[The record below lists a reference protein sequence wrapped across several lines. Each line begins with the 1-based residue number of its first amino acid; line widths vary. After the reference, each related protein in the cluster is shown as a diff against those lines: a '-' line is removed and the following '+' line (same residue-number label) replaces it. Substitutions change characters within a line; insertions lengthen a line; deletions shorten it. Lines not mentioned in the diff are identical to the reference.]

1 MVLAIMTES
10 LRANTIGQT
19 VQNAVRA
26 AQAQLQ
32 AKSSVSAASSAH
44 TCPSPAKADTFER
57 HPNGVPVARSMGE
70 HLKPFIARVDADL
83 ADTQLKAGDY
93 DGAKASAAR
102 LTKCPA
108 RDYPVDLSKTQTDQM
123 VDTPGDGRTMIN
135 RDRFKTTM
143 GELGNKKI
151 AQADQLAEME
161 RVCGKKI
168 DPHNVDQVREYFQK
182 YSDAHPGKE
191 GVGKVRDE
199 YARYCNNFMVH
210 PGGGTQYSKDIPMDQ
225 RPARMNEILA
235 NQPTDAAGRKMI
247 DCKGYGM
254 LTQSILGGI
263 KDGAKPRFDVV
274 HAGNEKHVVAGVF
287 DRKTGEAFVMNND
300 RADPV
305 ETRLIRE
312 NPARAD
318 ELRVRVMKHWE
329 APRDASADATQPRE
343 PMSVAGRSP
352 SDAIHPA
359 AKPHVQ

>member
-1 MVLAIMTES
+1 MTEP
-10 LRANTIGQT
+10 LRAKTVGQAI
-19 VQNAVRA
+19 QEAVRA
-26 AQAQLQ
+26 VREAQAQIK
-32 AKSSVSAASSAH
+32 ATSSASA
-44 TCPSPAKADTFER
+44 PSSGQVCAPPAKADTFER
-57 HPNGVPVARSMGE
+57 HPNGVPVLRPVLGDR
-70 HLKPFIARVDADL
+70 LKPLLAGITADL
-83 ADTQLKAGDY
+83 AEKQLKAGDY
-93 DGAKASAAR
+93 EGAKASAAK
-102 LTKCPA
+102 LTKCPT
-108 RDYPVDLSKTQTDQM
+108 RDYPIDLSKTQVDPM
-123 VDTPGDGRTMIN
+123 VDTPGGGRTMID
-135 RDRFKTTM
+135 RSRFKTTM
-143 GELGNKKI
+143 GELGDKKI
-151 AQADQLAEME
+151 AQAEQLAEME
-161 RVCGKKI
+161 RVCGKKV

-182 YSDAHPGKE
+182 YSDAHPGKA
-191 GVGKVRDE
+191 GVGEVRDE
-199 YARYCNNFMVH
+199 YAKYCKNFMVH
-210 PGGGTQYSKDIPMDQ
+210 PGGGTQYSQDIPMDQ

-263 KDGAKPRFDVV
+263 KDGNKPRFDVV

-329 APRDASADATQPRE
+329 APRDAAEDSTRPRE

-359 AKPHVQ
+359 AKPYVQ